1 MEKIRTD
8 SPVGPDRSKIT
19 HDIANFWD
27 KTSLAVRAIWGPHI
41 HHGYFKT
48 GHETP
53 IEAQEKLMEKL
64 AALIKISPHDKIL
77 DVGSG
82 MGGSSLYLAKK
93 YSANVTGITLSPK
106 QVDIASRAAREEQL
120 PNVIFKVEDALSM
133 ESFSDNTFDVVWSLE
148 SCEQFYDK
156 ELFIRQAFRVLKPGG
171 SLMLATWCSGAEEYD
186 GAQAKK
192 YVQLCLSLQLPYMP
206 TINRYKKLLQQ
217 QGFEIR
223 EALNWAP
230 QVEKSWDIGLASLR
244 AHSLI
249 KLFTMSG
256 LRGLHFRKQARLMQE
271 GFAQRRIE
279 YGVFSARKPSING
292 M

>member
-1 MEKIRTD
+1 MEQIKTD
-8 SPVGPDRSKIT
+8 NPIGTNRAVIT
-19 HDIANFWD
+19 RDIANFWD

-41 HHGYFKT
+41 HHGYFET
-48 GHETP
+48 QRETP
-53 IEAQEKLMEKL
+53 VEAQEKLMEKL

-77 DVGSG
+77 DAGSG

-106 QVDIASRAAREEQL
+106 QVDIASRAAKEEQL

-133 ESFSDNTFDVVWSLE
+133 GSLPDNAFDIVWSLE

-192 YVQLCLSLQLPYMP
+192 YMQLCLSLQLPYMP
-206 TINRYKKLLQQ
+206 TINCYTKLLQR

-223 EALNWAP
+223 HALNWAP

-249 KLFTMSG
+249 QLFTMSG
-256 LRGLHFRKQARLMQE
+256 LRGLHFRKQAKLMQE
-271 GFAQRRIE
+271 GFAERRIE
-279 YGVFSARKPSING
+279 YGVFSAIKP
-292 M
+292 